1 MAKLT
6 RTALKS
12 IVKECLVE
20 LLAEGLANSGETL
33 NESMNLS
40 EAKTRRPRKENKRS
54 SHLDSINYGNS
65 EIPKSL
71 LNKISAATSD
81 PIMTDILKDTAMNT
95 LPNQLGADK
104 NMSFVNRVS
113 QGDQAAKAM
122 AGSDPLDL
130 FEGASNWE
138 TLAFSQPKNSNK

>member
-20 LLAEGLANSGETL
+20 ILAEGLANSGETL

-40 EAKTRRPRKENKRS
+40 ETKTRRPRKENKRA
-54 SHLDSINYGNS
+54 SHLDSINYAQS

-71 LNKISAATSD
+71 LNKISATTSD
-81 PIMTDILKDTAMNT
+81 PILADILKDTAVNT

-104 NMSFVNRVS
+104 NMSFVNRAS

-122 AGSDPLDL
+122 ASSDPLDL
-130 FEGASNWE
+130 FEGASNWA